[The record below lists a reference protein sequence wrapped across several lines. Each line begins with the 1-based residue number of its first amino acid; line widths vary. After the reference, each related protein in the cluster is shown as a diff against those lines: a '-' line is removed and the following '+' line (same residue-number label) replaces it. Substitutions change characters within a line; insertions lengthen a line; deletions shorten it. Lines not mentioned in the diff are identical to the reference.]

1 MNSKQITAELD
12 RLQALLQPPKD
23 AIELLSNLVGSH
35 EGPLFDAVGRLVDEV
50 IRSVAINIGA
60 DRELLS
66 DWWLT
71 HEFGA
76 KPMQAGFVGEPL
88 RTIDSN
94 AMLAAFI
101 AENARASA

>member
-1 MNSKQITAELD
+1 MNSKQITGELD
-12 RLQALLQPPKD
+12 RLQALLQPPRD
-23 AIELLSNLVGSH
+23 AIQLLSGLVGSH

-50 IRSVAINIGA
+50 IRCVAINIGA
-60 DRELLS
+60 DRELLA

-101 AENARASA
+101 TEKARASA